1 MRVVQFVIPSV
12 ALAGGRRVGYVDGDD
27 VVDVTAVDESLTSVF
42 DVFEASQASGTPFDE
57 TLSGAGSLDSGGSG
71 DSGRPGNNFSRLD
84 YGELLGAEVGG
95 NSPYLIAPFD
105 HPDDHRLLVSG
116 TGLTHTGSAKS
127 RDQMH
132 SDDDAPS
139 GGPAGGKPPEEPLT
153 DSAKM
158 FQMGIEGG
166 KPEAGERGVSP
177 EWFYKGNGTIVRGP
191 GEGLELPAFALD
203 GGEEPELAG
212 CYFIDKSGM
221 PHRVGFTLGN
231 EWSDHETERVNYL
244 YLAPSKLRSCAIGP
258 ELVTDFAFDE
268 LALQCTVERDGELI
282 YESGPLYTGEE
293 YMSHTLANCEDHH
306 FKYPLHRVP
315 GDGHIHFFGT
325 SRISY
330 GSRDWKFRAGDVI
343 TVSADGF
350 SAALSNSVVGG
361 DAAEGRA
368 VRVVK
373 A

>member
-1 MRVVQFVIPSV
+1 MRVVQFLIPSTGLSAV
-12 ALAGGRRVGYVDGDD
+12 STGGRRVGYVDGDD
-27 VVDVTAVDESLTSVF
+27 VVDVTSIDESLTSVF
-42 DVFEASQASGTPFDE
+42 DVFEASQASGMSFDE
-57 TLSGAGSLDSGGSG
+57 TLGEAGSSGSG
-71 DSGRPGNNFSRLD
+71 STGSRLN
-84 YGELLGAEVGG
+84 YAELLGAEVGG
-95 NSPYLIAPFD
+95 NSPYLIVPFD

-132 SDDDAPS
+132 TGDDAS
-139 GGPAGGKPPEEPLT
+139 AGKPPAEPAT

-166 KPEAGERGVSP
+166 KPEPGERGVSP

-212 CYFIDKSGM
+212 CYFIDKSGT
-221 PHRVGFTLGN
+221 PRRVGFTLGN
-231 EWSDHETERVNYL
+231 EWSDHETERINYL

-268 LALQCTVERDGELI
+268 LTLECTVMRKGKLI

-315 GDGHIHFFGT
+315 GDAHVHFFGT
-325 SRISY
+325 SQLSFS
-330 GSRDWKFRAGDVI
+330 SRDWKFQAGDVI
-343 TVSADGF
+343 TISANGF
-350 SAALSNSVVGG
+350 CAPLSNSVVGG
-361 DAAEGRA
+361 DAGEGRP
-368 VRVVK
+368 VRVVQ